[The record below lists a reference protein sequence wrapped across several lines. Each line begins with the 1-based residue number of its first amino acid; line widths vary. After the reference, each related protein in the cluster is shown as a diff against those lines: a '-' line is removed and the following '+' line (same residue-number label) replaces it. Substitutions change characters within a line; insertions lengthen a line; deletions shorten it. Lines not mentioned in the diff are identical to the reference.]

1 MLHLIFVKI
10 IMKILV
16 SMWFYWLWTL
26 GNFYVCYYV
35 CITYQYLG
43 AQCLPWFVGLALGV
57 DFF

>member
-1 MLHLIFVKI
+1 MLLLIFVKI

-35 CITYQYLG
+35 CITYQYL
-43 AQCLPWFVGLALGV
+43 
-57 DFF
+57 